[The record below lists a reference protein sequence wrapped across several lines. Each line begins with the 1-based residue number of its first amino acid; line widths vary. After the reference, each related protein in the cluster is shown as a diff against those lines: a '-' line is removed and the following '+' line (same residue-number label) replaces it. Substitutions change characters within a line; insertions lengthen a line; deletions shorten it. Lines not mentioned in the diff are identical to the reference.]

1 MENKKRNEGNEGH
14 GTLKMPIP
22 LETEDA
28 VASAAK
34 QTAAWLSWYLS
45 D

>member
-1 MENKKRNEGNEGH
+1 MWKKKRNEDNEGH

-28 VASAAK
+28 VTSAVT
-34 QTAAWLSWYLS
+34 QTAAWLSQYLS